1 MPSTIRVKHN
11 ESVQL
16 VTYYCHQCRQ
26 QILFLS
32 PLGRCSECHSEFV
45 EEKVEDDSRISTH
58 AHTHQTSSQSLENKS
73 NATPTKQNKLLE
85 KSAENCSICLE
96 ALAEQP
102 KKLSCGHNFHSH
114 CIDPW
119 LTTNITCPLCR
130 KKVAKPKLLVG
141 NVGSGVT
148 RHLIEYTIIQSMMR
162 PLLMPE
168 IRVSRRDLF
177 AVTNAER
184 NQMLRNHRREL
195 LANTGRV
202 LRTRSQSRP

>member
-1 MPSTIRVKHN
+1 MPSTMRVKHN

-45 EEKVEDDSRISTH
+45 EEEEEVVDDSRIS
-58 AHTHQTSSQSLENKS
+58 AHNSQTSSQSS
-73 NATPTKQNKLLE
+73 NATPTKQNKLLD
-85 KSAENCSICLE
+85 KSADNCSICLE

-102 KKLSCGHNFHSH
+102 KKLSCGHNFHSR

-119 LTTNITCPLCR
+119 LSTNITCPLCR
-130 KKVAKPKLLVG
+130 KKVAKPKTTVG
-141 NVGSGVT
+141 NIGNGIT
-148 RHLIEYTIIQSMMR
+148 RQLIEYTIIQSMMR

-177 AVTNAER
+177 VAANAER
-184 NQMLRNHRREL
+184 NHVLRNHRRDL